1 MRYLG
6 TSFSV
11 PMGADDQDKWTENW
25 ERTFGKKAPAP
36 APAPDPECSKCG
48 GTGEVLAENLIVRA
62 HSVSKTCDC
71 LK

>member
-11 PMGADDQDKWTENW
+11 SMGADDQDKWTENW
-25 ERTFGKKAPAP
+25 ERTFGKKAKKVPAP
-36 APAPDPECSKCG
+36 ECLVCC
-48 GTGEVLAENLIVRA
+48 GTGEYELIVNGE
-62 HSVSKTCDC
+62 STGSCECSC